1 MIRNNGPL
9 GPRHED
15 FQSSCHIETMVTQRY
30 PKTKTD
36 MLVISSVVIP
46 PSPTSQRSLNQAAAV
61 PLNMLSRSAWEN
73 PATIS

>member
-1 MIRNNGPL
+1 MREPAREFSVL
-9 GPRHED
+9 LPYRD
-15 FQSSCHIETMVTQRY
+15 YVTQRY
-30 PKTKTD
+30 PKTKTN

-61 PLNMLSRSAWEN
+61 PLNMSSRSAGEN